1 MALRHWVHITASG
14 GVITEGTV
22 IQNDFGI
29 IYTHDPTPGI
39 KGTWNLTTTNGHNIT
54 GSAVISSP
62 SGDLMLAPV
71 QGDGTIEMTVK
82 DISGF
87 PYEDDFGDAVYYAQ
101 IAYFAAP
108 NTPSNLN
115 GVIHS
120 LTENDL
126 SWDAPS
132 DPNNIDGWYIYRNG
146 VLFDGSDTNSYH
158 DVYHPPPGTVYTIR
172 AYNSFGESAPSNSW
186 TSSPPVPSAPTGL
199 TGTRDF
205 ADVNLSWN
213 AVGGATGYNIYR
225 GGVDIATA
233 TTTTYD
239 DTTSDPTVQYTY
251 YIKAV
256 NGAGESAQSNT
267 YTAVPF
273 TTPPISPS
281 DEGAGP
287 TVKYGSGGEGRTGL
301 GINLSA
307 TRI

>member
-1 MALRHWVHITASG
+1 
-14 GVITEGTV
+14 
-22 IQNDFGI
+22 
-29 IYTHDPTPGI
+29 
-39 KGTWNLTTTNGHNIT
+39 
-54 GSAVISSP
+54 
-62 SGDLMLAPV
+62 MLAPV

-120 LTENDL
+120 STENDL

-199 TGTRDF
+199 TGTR
-205 ADVNLSWN
+205 ALPSSVGLSWD
-213 AVGGATGYNIYR
+213 VEGDTSVTGYNLYR
-225 GGVDIATA
+225 GGSLIGSTSGRTSNTFTDPNANWA
-233 TTTTYD
+233 TTY
-239 DTTSDPTVQYTY
+239 SYTVR
-251 YIKAV
+251 AV
-256 NGAGESAQSNT
+256 NPSGKSVDS
-267 YTAVPF
+267 TAFVTDGQDYHHPL
-273 TTPPISPS
+273 S
-281 DEGAGP
+281 G
-287 TVKYGSGGEGRTGL
+287 VKQ
-301 GINLSA
+301 NP
-307 TRI
+307 